1 MVKGGI
7 CEDNDMCA
15 GRWNV
20 PQRHV
25 VWGEIGGSVEARLV
39 SVVRVHVTMVVIT
52 VVTVIIVVVVMCL
65 LWW

>member
-1 MVKGGI
+1 MKGRI

-25 VWGEIGGSVEARLV
+25 IERRLGGSVQARLV
-39 SVVRVHVTMVVIT
+39 SEVRVHVTMVVVMA
-52 VVTVIIVVVVMCL
+52 VVTMIVMVMC
-65 LWW
+65 W